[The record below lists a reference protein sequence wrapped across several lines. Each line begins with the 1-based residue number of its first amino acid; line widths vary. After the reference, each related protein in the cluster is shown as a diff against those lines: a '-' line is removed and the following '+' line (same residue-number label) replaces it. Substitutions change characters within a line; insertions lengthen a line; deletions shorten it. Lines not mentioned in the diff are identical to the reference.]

1 MYFLIFILAIIIIP
15 VIVVQANKS
24 SQKKKRPPSFTYTN
38 YQAPQPQKQPQVN
51 FQPMNNGVYPYRKN
65 NLLTTNERLFYQR
78 SKGRTKSATLTLLI
92 ICKLYLSV
100 IGFNL

>member
-38 YQAPQPQKQPQVN
+38 YQATQPQKQPQVN

-78 SKGRTKSATLTLLI
+78 LKPITDKYNFCLL
-92 ICKLYLSV
+92 YTSDAADE
-100 IGFNL
+100 